1 MSALPPKADIGNSV
15 WKCPLCPKSRHFGAE
30 SQCPLSGVKRTS
42 DGMSGTSPYDPKLTA
57 PRSTYRTPLSI
68 SFTLL
73 EQHGILLYRS
83 ACARKRRL
91 LFRADMFQSLDA
103 RRSIPRSAAC
113 PRNPLACPRP
123 SLESLSTSSNELYRC
138 DLKGIESHTYYHQ
151 LAVGLE
157 AVE

>member
-1 MSALPPKADIGNSV
+1 MSLRYSALSTSYLAKLTAD
-15 WKCPLCPKSRHFGAE
+15 CPLLAQSGHHDRAE
-30 SQCPLSGVKRTS
+30 PCPLSEVKRTS

-123 SLESLSTSSNELYRC
+123 SLESL
-138 DLKGIESHTYYHQ
+138 DFQ
-151 LAVGLE
+151 
-157 AVE
+157 